1 MTKYPVTNQKT
12 KKKPWNRQ
20 AFTERDWKYLYHN
33 VQGLYIQG
41 MSTYGA
47 FIFYALSKFLIIP
60 NIKKKNWSSLEVQ
73 WIWICLLMQGARV
86 WSLVWED
93 STCQEA
99 IKPMCHYWAHGL
111 EFSATTTEPAC
122 SDYWSPRAS
131 SPCSS
136 TVKPLQWEQRPLLT
150 TVRESPRK
158 ESNED
163 PAQQKNQVLKER
175 IMLRNCTNEQ
185 HAMTSPHNLL
195 RWVWG

>member
-60 NIKKKNWSSLEVQ
+60 NIKKKNWTSLEVQ

-122 SDYWSPRAS
+122 SDYWSPR
-131 SPCSS
+131 
-136 TVKPLQWEQRPLLT
+136 
-150 TVRESPRK
+150 K

-163 PAQQKNQVLKER
+163 PAQHKNQVLKER

-195 RWVWG
+195 RWDWG